1 MFEDEY
7 DNSTQYK
14 QQHLCES
21 ESFHQFT
28 DEQQSAW
35 IERGA
40 VEALRLVDGVFVF
53 GKDGSL
59 VGLIGVDLKLH
70 AVNGVWKVRA
80 DQECRKSMIDA
91 IGIKARNDAGWL
103 IVQSEG
109 DLTAIGANDVVN
121 GAAGAFELK
130 ANGFSGLGALVQS
143 GHALGPALAEFIG
156 DGIQGPEACR
166 ECGFLDRHKFGHFIM
181 IGHKGS
187 TKDMIGRTFRDAGDR
202 SP

>member
-7 DNSTQYK
+7 DNSTQQK
-14 QQHLCES
+14 QQHLFS
-21 ESFHQFT
+21 SASFHQFT

-35 IERGA
+35 IKGGA
-40 VEALRLVDGVFVF
+40 IEALRFVDGVFVL

-59 VGLIGVDLKLH
+59 VGLIGVDLKLD
-70 AVNGVWKVRA
+70 AVNRVWQVRA
-80 DQECRKSMIDA
+80 DQECRQSMIDA
-91 IGIKARNDAGWL
+91 VGIKARNDSRWL
-103 IVQSEG
+103 IIESEG

-130 ANGFSGLGALVQS
+130 GNGFSSLAALVQS
-143 GHALGPALAEFIG
+143 GHAPGPALAEFIG
-156 DGIQGPEACR
+156 HGIQSPETCR

-187 TKDMIGRTFRDAGDR
+187 TEDMIRRTFRDAGDR